1 MKTKEYIKPDM
12 MVVKVQ
18 SQAILAGSEGNTI
31 QQAAANDYTKE
42 NLEKLLDETDKTS
55 IWGD

>member
-12 MVVKVQ
+12 MAVKVQ

-42 NLEKLLDETDKTS
+42 NLEKLIREKF
-55 IWGD
+55 